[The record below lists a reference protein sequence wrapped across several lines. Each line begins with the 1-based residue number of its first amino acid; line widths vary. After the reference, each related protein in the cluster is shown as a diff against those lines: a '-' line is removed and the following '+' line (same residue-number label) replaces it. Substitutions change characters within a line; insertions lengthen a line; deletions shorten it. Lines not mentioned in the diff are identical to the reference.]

1 MYDIINVY
9 LIKMMTGPGELLKE
23 RNYMVGIIGTGVIAE
38 AHIKA
43 YLAFPDR
50 CRVVALCDI
59 FPEKAQRLKE
69 KYGLD
74 EAEVYGDYNEMLKRP
89 DISLVSVCTPPFTHL
104 PASIACMRAGK
115 HVLVEKP
122 MAMSLAECDE
132 MIGVQK
138 ETNTYLGVV
147 CQNRFTKENQLLKAL
162 IESKIPGRVLFG
174 QVESFWYRGHG
185 YYDLWW
191 RGTWEREGGGCTMN
205 HGVHQIDLL
214 NWIMGPPETVTAVLA
229 NVAHDNAETEDLSA
243 AILTY
248 KSGAVVTLAVNL
260 VTHGQY
266 QRLVFQCEK
275 AGISS
280 PYEVRSS
287 RSSDTGFPVDDPDT
301 VAEIEKVRESFPEP
315 EWENHEAQIERALR
329 FMEKGEIHPEDSAEG
344 RLALEVITAIY
355 QSGFTKSTVRLPL
368 GKDSPLYDKQGI
380 NENGKNFHAAGQGAG
395 GGNQEELK

>member
-1 MYDIINVY
+1 
-9 LIKMMTGPGELLKE
+9 
-23 RNYMVGIIGTGVIAE
+23 MVGIIGTGVIAE
-38 AHIKA
+38 EHLKA
-43 YLAFPDR
+43 YLALSDR
-50 CRVVALCDI
+50 CQVAALCDI

-69 KYGLD
+69 KYGL
-74 EAEVYGDYNEMLKRP
+74 EAAEVYRDYNEMLKRP
-89 DISLVSVCTPPFTHL
+89 DIDLVSICTPPFTHL
-104 PASIACMRAGK
+104 PASIACMRAKK

-122 MAMSLAECDE
+122 MAMSLKECDE
-132 MIGVQK
+132 MIAVQR

-147 CQNRFTKENQLLKAL
+147 CQNRFTKENQILKAL

-174 QVESFWYRGHG
+174 QVESFWYRGHS

-191 RGTWEREGGGCTMN
+191 RGTWEKEGGGCTIN

-229 NVAHDNAETEDLSA
+229 NAAHDNAETEDLSA

-248 KSGAVVTLAVNL
+248 KGGAVVTLAVNL

-266 QRLVFQCEK
+266 QRLAFQCEK

-280 PYEVRSS
+280 PYQVRSS
-287 RSSDTGFPVDDPDT
+287 RSADTGFPVDDLDT
-301 VAEIEKVRESFPEP
+301 AAELEKVRESIPEP
-315 EWENHEAQIERALR
+315 EREKHEAQIERVISFL
-329 FMEKGEIHPEDSAEG
+329 EKGEIHPEDSADG

-368 GKDSPLYDKQGI
+368 GKDSLLYDKEGI
-380 NENGKNFHAAGQGAG
+380 NENGRNFHAANRNVS

>member
-1 MYDIINVY
+1 
-9 LIKMMTGPGELLKE
+9 
-23 RNYMVGIIGTGVIAE
+23 MVGIIGTGVIAE
-38 AHIKA
+38 AHLRA
-43 YLAFPDR
+43 YLALSDR

-69 KYGLD
+69 KYGL
-74 EAEVYGDYNEMLKRP
+74 EAAEVYGDYNEMLKRP
-89 DISLVSVCTPPFTHL
+89 DIDLVSVCTPPFTHL
-104 PASIACMRAGK
+104 SASIACMRAGK

-122 MAMSLAECDE
+122 MALSLEECDE
-132 MIGVQK
+132 MIAVQK

-147 CQNRFTKENQLLKAL
+147 CQNRFTKENQILKAL
-162 IESKIPGRVLFG
+162 IDSKSAGRVLFG
-174 QVESFWYRGHG
+174 QVESFWYRGNS

-191 RGTWEREGGGCTMN
+191 RGTWEKEGGGCTIN

-229 NVAHDNAETEDLSA
+229 NIAHDNAETEDLSA

-275 AGISS
+275 ASISS
-280 PYEVRSS
+280 PFEVRSS
-287 RSSDTGFPVDDPDT
+287 RSTDTGFPVDDPDT

-315 EWENHEAQIERALR
+315 TRGNHEALIERVIR
-329 FMEKGEIHPEDSAEG
+329 FIEKGEIHPEDSADG

-355 QSGFTKSTVRLPL
+355 QSGFTRSTVRLPL
-368 GKDSPLYDKQGI
+368 GKDSLLYDKDGI
-380 NENGKNFHAAGQGAG
+380 NENGKNFRGAYQNAGS
-395 GGNQEELK
+395 GNQEELK

>member
-1 MYDIINVY
+1 
-9 LIKMMTGPGELLKE
+9 
-23 RNYMVGIIGTGVIAE
+23 MVGIIGTGVIAE
-38 AHIKA
+38 AHLKA
-43 YLAFPDR
+43 YLALPDR
-50 CRVVALCDI
+50 CQVVALCDI

-74 EAEVYGDYNEMLKRP
+74 AAEVYGDYDEMLKRP

-104 PASIACMRAGK
+104 PASTACMRAGK

-122 MAMSLAECDE
+122 MALSLAECDE
-132 MIGVQK
+132 MIAVQK

-147 CQNRFTKENQLLKAL
+147 CQNRFTRENQILKAL
-162 IESKIPGRVLFG
+162 IDSKTAGRVLFG
-174 QVESFWYRGHG
+174 QVESFWYRGHS

-191 RGTWEREGGGCTMN
+191 RGTLEKEGGGCTIN

-229 NVAHDNAETEDLSA
+229 NAAHDNAETEDLSA

-266 QRLVFQCEK
+266 QRLAFQCEK

-280 PYEVRSS
+280 PYQVRSS
-287 RSSDTGFPVDDPDT
+287 RSTDTGFPVDDPET
-301 VAEIEKVRESFPEP
+301 VAELEKVRESIPRLER
-315 EWENHEAQIERALR
+315 ESHEAQIERVIS
-329 FMEKGEIHPEDSAEG
+329 FMEKGEIHSEDSADG
-344 RLALEVITAIY
+344 RVALEVITAIY

-368 GKDSPLYDKQGI
+368 GKDSLLYDKNGI
-380 NENGKNFHAAGQGAG
+380 NENGKNFYAANRNVGS
-395 GGNQEELK
+395 GNQEELK